1 MPLVMRTAIAVDINL
16 ATFQKIDLFK
26 VAPQRLGHTPAVPV
40 QLRLTHVR
48 FPQGCDQQM
57 LVDMLLR
64 LKSIVYLPGDFV
76 VQKVSH
82 IINSHHPEQ
91 MFYTGFG
98 RCPTPCRGTSV
109 KRCTSSRAERCRWW
123 EDPTTASCSSL

>member
-1 MPLVMRTAIAVDINL
+1 MWTFSDESELLDKMPLVMRTAIAVDINL

-76 VQKVSH
+76 VKKVSH
-82 IINSHHPEQ
+82 IISILPRNQTFDS
-91 MFYTGFG
+91 GG
-98 RCPTPCRGTSV
+98 
-109 KRCTSSRAERCRWW
+109 
-123 EDPTTASCSSL
+123 D